1 MKFSGSKLY
10 NKTFTDIGDKNVGE
24 LTKYTVTALVPGS
37 DYHFQVYGTSVCG
50 KSSPIKLNVDTKIA
64 GRC

>member
-1 MKFSGSKLY
+1 MNFTGTKWY

-24 LTKYTVTALVPGS
+24 STKYSVTALVPGS

-50 KSSPIKLNVDTKIA
+50 KSSPIKLKVKTKIT
-64 GRC
+64 GNY